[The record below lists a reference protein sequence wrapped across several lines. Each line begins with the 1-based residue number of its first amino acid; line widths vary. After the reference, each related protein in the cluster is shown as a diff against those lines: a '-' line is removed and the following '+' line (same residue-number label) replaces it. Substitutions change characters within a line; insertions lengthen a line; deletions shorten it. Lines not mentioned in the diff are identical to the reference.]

1 MEEMMSTPAGGERAV
16 LHELEVEVREELTM
30 AEGQPLVDGDG
41 VPTAEWMNDPYA
53 ERYEV
58 SVRTVLGAIE
68 AVEDG
73 FGSGSPPAASTPA
86 R

>member
-1 MEEMMSTPAGGERAV
+1 MEEIMTTPASDESAV

-30 AEGQPLVDGDG
+30 AESQPVVDGDG
-41 VPTAEWMNDPYA
+41 VPTAEWMKDPYA

-68 AVEDG
+68 AVEGG
-73 FGSGSPPAASTPA
+73 FGSGSPSAARTPA
-86 R
+86 Q